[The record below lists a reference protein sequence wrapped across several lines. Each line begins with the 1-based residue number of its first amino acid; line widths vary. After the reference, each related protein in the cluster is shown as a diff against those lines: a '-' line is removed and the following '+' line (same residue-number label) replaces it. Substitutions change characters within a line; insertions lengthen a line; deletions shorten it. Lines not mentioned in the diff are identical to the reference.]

1 MIDLD
6 RIQELMDEKYMSSR
20 QVDLKAGLGVG
31 VTKRLLRTGKG
42 SFTTIKKI
50 ARALEVEPIEL
61 IKGEKGKK
69 K

>member
-1 MIDLD
+1 MIDVN

-31 VTKRLLRTGKG
+31 VTNRLLRTGKG

-50 ARALEVEPIEL
+50 ACALEVEPIEL
-61 IKGEKGKK
+61 IKGKK

>member
-1 MIDLD
+1 
-6 RIQELMDEKYMSSR
+6 MSSR

-31 VTKRLLRTGKG
+31 VTNRLLRTGKG
-42 SFTTIKKI
+42 SFTTIEKI

-61 IKGEKGKK
+61 IEGEKGKK